1 MIACRLCICSNDTAA
16 AGPFLLFC
24 LTGFV
29 MLGCVVTGGVSF
41 DCLVKVCLWDV
52 STLKV
57 ILFLFAIDV
66 NIMNCTFPILQ
77 PPDAKSW
84 LIWKDPD
91 AGKDWRW
98 EEKGQQR
105 MRWLDGITESMDMNL
120 SKLQELVM
128 DREAWSAA
136 VHGVAKSRTQLRDWT
151 GLNFQILQMHYF
163 IFSFNHWLWHWSE
176 KSVTLC
182 LPNGDFFS
190 VSIISLE
197 YIYWNST
204 LRFFTF
210 FHLFTN

>member
-41 DCLVKVCLWDV
+41 DRLVKVCLWDV

-98 EEKGQQR
+98 EEKGMTGWDGWIASLTQWTWVWVSSGSWWWAGKPGVLHFMGLQR
-105 MRWLDGITESMDMNL
+105 VGHNWLTE
-120 SKLQELVM
+120 
-128 DREAWSAA
+128 
-136 VHGVAKSRTQLRDWT
+136 
-151 GLNFQILQMHYF
+151 LN
-163 IFSFNHWLWHWSE
+163 WSE
-176 KSVTLC
+176 LRSNKKL
-182 LPNGDFFS
+182 L
-190 VSIISLE
+190 II
-197 YIYWNST
+197 
-204 LRFFTF
+204 
-210 FHLFTN
+210 